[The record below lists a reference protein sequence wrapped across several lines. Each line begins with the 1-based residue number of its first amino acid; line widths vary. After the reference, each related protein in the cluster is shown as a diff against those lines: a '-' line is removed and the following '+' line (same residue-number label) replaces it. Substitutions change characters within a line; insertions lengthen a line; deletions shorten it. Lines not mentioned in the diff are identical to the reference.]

1 MSKPPAEPH
10 RVLPV
15 AAGLQR
21 GLDPARAVR
30 GVPGRGGDEA
40 AEQLLAARR
49 LARHRGGGAR
59 AVVVLPAEIQESM
72 FSTSWMNSPTY
83 FASLSVNIGSGWIR
97 ALEIQGGKSA
107 RDKAYMLTSISS
119 LGHSQN
125 SIKT

>member
-21 GLDPARAVR
+21 GFDPARAVR

-49 LARHRGGGAR
+49 PARRRGGGAR
-59 AVVVLPAEIQESM
+59 AVIVVPAGKYENMLSK
-72 FSTSWMNSPTY
+72 SWMVPLTY
-83 FASLSVNIGSGWIR
+83 FVFHFLWLRPLGLGNIMIR
-97 ALEIQGGKSA
+97 V
-107 RDKAYMLTSISS
+107 
-119 LGHSQN
+119 
-125 SIKT
+125 